1 MNPKI
6 ISILLGLSMFFT
18 GAAGL
23 VNEYVLSTVSTYILG
38 NSIEQFSI
46 TIALMLGFMGVG
58 GWLQKFV
65 SDKNLIE
72 KFIGLEILLAI
83 LGGFA
88 PLAIYFGFAYMEDH
102 FALIQ
107 YFFIISIGLMIGFE
121 IPFIIRINSQYSET
135 LKSNLSLIMGADY
148 VGSLA
153 GAFIWVYVFL
163 PHFPLTQISFII
175 SGFNLFVAM
184 VTYMY
189 LKQKIFIPFLMS
201 IVVGSSLIIGFVS
214 SEKITDSLEQKL
226 YQDPIIYAAT
236 TKYQHIVLT
245 ENKNLN
251 EYRLYIN
258 GNVQFSSLDEKI
270 YHEQLVQP
278 IMKLVEGPKDVL
290 ILGGGDG
297 LAVREVQK
305 HKDVKSITLVDL
317 DPGMLKAIQS
327 SKVLTELNNNS
338 FKGVN
343 IINPNEYI
351 YSGGKK
357 DLQIKTEGNKKEFS
371 GSVDLVNID
380 ADKLLHKLEGRSWN
394 VIIVDFPDPDSI
406 ELAKL
411 YSKEFYMKLKRVLK
425 PGGMIVVQST
435 SPYHAKESYLCI
447 GRTIEAAGF
456 NAIPYHDNV
465 PSFGD
470 WGWYLMFDKRI
481 EKKEVLNKIEGINE
495 FNVPT
500 DYLTPDG
507 FKKALIFGKKGLDSD
522 LKDINTLMYPKLLD
536 LYANNSWL
544 VY

>member
-201 IVVGSSLIIGFVS
+201 IVVGSSLIVGFVS

-351 YSGGKK
+351 SSGGKK

>member
-1 MNPKI
+1 MNPTFVR
-6 ISILLGLSMFFT
+6 ILLGMTMFFT

-46 TIALMLGFMGVG
+46 TIALMLGAMGLG
-58 GWLQKFV
+58 GWIQRFI
-65 SDKNLIE
+65 SDDNLIE
-72 KFIGLEILLAI
+72 KFFYLEIALSI
-83 LGGFA
+83 LGGFS
-88 PLAIYFGFAYMEDH
+88 PLAIYFGFAFMEDH

-107 YFFIISIGLMIGFE
+107 YFFIISIGFMIGIE
-121 IPFIIRINSQYSET
+121 IPFIARINEKFSET

-148 VGSLA
+148 IGSLV
-153 GAFIWVYVFL
+153 GAFVWVYVLL
-163 PHFPLTQISFII
+163 PHFPLTKISFII
-175 SGFNLFVAM
+175 SGVNVFVAII
-184 VTYMY
+184 TYMY
-189 LKQKIFIPFLMS
+189 LKQKVIKPFIISLFVGTTLILGYTMS
-201 IVVGSSLIIGFVS
+201 D
-214 SEKITDSLEQKL
+214 KITENLEQKL
-226 YQDPIIYAAT
+226 YQDPIIYAAN

-245 ENKNLN
+245 ENKNIN

-270 YHEQLVQP
+270 YHEQLVEP
-278 IMKLVEGPKDVL
+278 IMELVKGPKDVL

-297 LAVREVQK
+297 LAVREVKK

-317 DPGMLKAIQS
+317 DPGMLKAIQD
-327 SKVLTELNNNS
+327 SKFLTNLNNNA
-338 FKGVN
+338 FKNVN
-343 IINPNEYI
+343 IIDPNEYI
-351 YSGGKK
+351 SSGGVK
-357 DLQIKTEGNKKEFS
+357 DLNISGQS
-371 GSVDLVNID
+371 AGSVNLVNID
-380 ADKLLHKLEGRSWN
+380 ADKLLHKLEGRSWD

-411 YSKEFYMKLKRVLK
+411 YSKEFYMKVKRVLR

-470 WGWYLMFDKRI
+470 WGWYIAFDNRI
-481 EKKEVLNKIEGINE
+481 SKTEVLNKIESIDK
-495 FNVPT
+495 FSVPT
-500 DYLTPDG
+500 DYLSPDG
-507 FKKALIFGKKGLDSD
+507 FKKALVFGKTALIAEN
-522 LKDINTLMYPKLLD
+522 KDINTLMYPKLLD

-544 VY
+544 YY